1 MPLTHHVFDVQVG
14 GVGDVNGLAPRPG
27 PKVLWE
33 GSMRLAGAHVLVVLE
48 PLAASVPLVCQ
59 SRPASSLGT
68 GAGNASRY
76 YTGRV
81 RIPRC

>member
-1 MPLTHHVFDVQVG
+1 MTHHEFDVHVG
-14 GVGDVNGLAPRPG
+14 GVGGTYGLGPRPG
-27 PKVLWE
+27 PKDLWE
-33 GSMRLAGAHVLVVLE
+33 GPMRLAGAHVLVVLE
-48 PLAASVPLVCQ
+48 PLTASVPLVCQ